1 MAATTESLQFY
12 INGQWVDPSGS
23 KKLDVINP
31 ANEDVLGQIALGT
44 AADVDKAVAAAK
56 EAFETFSQ
64 TSKEERLALMGKF
77 LEIYQSRL
85 PDLADTI
92 SHEMG
97 APMWLAKLAQAP
109 SGMAHLAQA
118 IKILKNYEF
127 SELRGTTR
135 IVKEPVGVCGF
146 ITPWNWPVNQILCK
160 VAPALAAGCTMVL
173 KPSEVAPFS
182 AVIVAEMIEAAGI
195 PAGVFNMVQGDG
207 PTVGAA
213 ISAHPDIDFVSFT
226 GSTRAGREIA
236 KAGAES
242 IKRVAQELGGKSA
255 NIVLDD
261 ADLEKAVR
269 GGVQSCFMNS
279 GQSCNAP
286 TRMFVPEAKHA
297 DALRIAKEAAE
308 ATVAGPP
315 EKEE

>member
-1 MAATTESLQFY
+1 
-12 INGQWVDPSGS
+12 
-23 KKLDVINP
+23 
-31 ANEDVLGQIALGT
+31 
-44 AADVDKAVAAAK
+44 
-56 EAFETFSQ
+56 
-64 TSKEERLALMGKF
+64 
-77 LEIYQSRL
+77 
-85 PDLADTI
+85 
-92 SHEMG
+92 
-97 APMWLAKLAQAP
+97 
-109 SGMAHLAQA
+109 
-118 IKILKNYEF
+118 
-127 SELRGTTR
+127 
-135 IVKEPVGVCGF
+135 
-146 ITPWNWPVNQILCK
+146 
-160 VAPALAAGCTMVL
+160 
-173 KPSEVAPFS
+173 
-182 AVIVAEMIEAAGI
+182 
-195 PAGVFNMVQGDG
+195 MVQGDG

-297 DALRIAKEAAE
+297 DALRIAKETAE
-308 ATVAGPP
+308 ATVAGGAIVLYARCGEGVGSESLTQALLRPRGEFLDDAHEKYALNNQTAVSLLGNVYIIINDIVGSVAEAAAIEQITERFRVSKCGP
-315 EKEE
+315 ER